1 MPYTIGDRQPMRL
14 PGDFVVAPV
23 PGYAPPAAE
32 AAYLQKLNDV
42 LQRLADEEADDAT
55 NTDTAQA
62 ALVEARRRLRSRAVA
77 DLRSDAEAFRRGLA
91 ANGLA
96 PEIAADNALVVWG
109 GYAAG
114 RDRLAGSLF
123 VVRERLNPQNTLAV
137 ELLITVAIGLR
148 PPDDRPSQEKQALFV
163 ALNSALTVV
172 RTVCERMQDRAGS
185 WLHRQLG
192 MSAREAARAD
202 RILDEYVRKLAGIG
216 RLGLEG
222 PHVQL
227 ANLALDGLKS
237 EFVTAEAGRIKN
249 TYIVGLGLAAGVAAL
264 VFLVI
269 YVGIQLNVITFD
281 FWVLHKAFLLAAMG
295 AALGTWLS
303 FSIRRVT
310 LSFNDLA
317 MLEEDLLDPSI
328 RVAFVVSLTLI
339 ACLLFWTGATN
350 IEIGNLKTSHFAGAT
365 AFLVGAFAGL
375 SERAL
380 ATAISG
386 RAAAFIKGLGG
397 A

>member
-1 MPYTIGDRQPMRL
+1 MPYTIGDRQPVRL

-23 PGYAPPAAE
+23 QGYAPTAAE
-32 AAYLQKLNDV
+32 AGYLQKLNDV
-42 LQRLADEEADDAT
+42 LQRLADEETDDAA

-77 DLRSDAEAFRRGLA
+77 DLRSDAEAFRGGLA
-91 ANGLA
+91 AD
-96 PEIAADNALVVWG
+96 IAADNALVVWG

-137 ELLITVAIGLR
+137 ELLITVAIGLL
-148 PPDDRPSQEKQALFV
+148 PPNDRPSQEKQALFV

-172 RTVCERMQDRAGS
+172 RTVCQRMQDRAGS

-227 ANLALDGLKS
+227 ANLALDGLKN

-249 TYIVGLGLAAGVAAL
+249 TYIIGLGLAAGVAAF

-269 YVGIQLNVITFD
+269 YVGIQLNIITFD

-328 RVAFVVSLTLI
+328 RVAFVVSLTLV